1 MRRPATRSA
10 KRSGAALLFE
20 RQRREATTALAAQA
34 AERAAVKA
42 APAPTPEP
50 GTYRIAELQEG
61 QCRFAFTPHGAA
73 RDAHRFCGEPVA
85 WKGGRPTSWCRDHL
99 LEVSGAPGRHA
110 GGASL
115 ADVLRAECSTITPT
129 QTGA

>member
-1 MRRPATRSA
+1 MGRSATRPA
-10 KRSGAALLFE
+10 KKSGAALLYE
-20 RQRREATTALAAQA
+20 RQRRAATAALAAQA

-50 GTYRIAELQEG
+50 GTYRIAELREG
-61 QCRFAFTPHGAA
+61 QCRFACTSHGAA

-85 WKGGRPTSWCRDHL
+85 WKGGKPTSWCRDHL

-115 ADVLRAECSTITPT
+115 ADVLRAEGRP
-129 QTGA
+129 